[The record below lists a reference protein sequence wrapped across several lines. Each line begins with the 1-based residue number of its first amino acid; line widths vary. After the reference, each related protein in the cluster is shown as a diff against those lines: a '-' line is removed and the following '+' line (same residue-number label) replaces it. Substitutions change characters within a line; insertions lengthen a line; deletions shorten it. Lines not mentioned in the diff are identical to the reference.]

1 LLLQFE
7 EQRLEFVLSR
17 LRELVGGGRAL
28 SQCGG
33 QKWAGYL
40 PGWWPMLVKG
50 KYGIG
55 IPRR

>member
-1 LLLQFE
+1 MAGKLLNFSAASAAA
-7 EQRLEFVLSR
+7 FHA
-17 LRELVGGGRAL
+17 VGGGRAL